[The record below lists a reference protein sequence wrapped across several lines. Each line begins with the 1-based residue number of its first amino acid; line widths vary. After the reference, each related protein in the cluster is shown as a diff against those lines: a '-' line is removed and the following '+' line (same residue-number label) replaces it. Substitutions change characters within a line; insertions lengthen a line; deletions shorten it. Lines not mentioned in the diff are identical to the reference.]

1 MIATRMAT
9 ITGIMAVL
17 ALITDVRTNAQ
28 EIKDTLFQEAQAAW
42 QDAQQAG
49 APLLAPDTYGEALK
63 AYRDAEQRFDRGGNL
78 NRVRELLARATVSF
92 RESVEKTKVAKL
104 TLAGLIKVRGDAE
117 RAEAPRLASQLW
129 KDAEDKF
136 NSAARAL
143 EDGDVGRA
151 TRRSEDA
158 QVVYRDA
165 ELSAIKS
172 LYLNETRAL
181 LAQADEARVDRY
193 APKTL
198 EKARTLMIK
207 AEKELTENRYDTDLP
222 RGLAQQAN
230 YETKHAIYLAEYL
243 KKVREQRLTN
253 EEIVLEWETP
263 LVQIAA
269 AADKVGRL
277 DQGYAPLMDELV
289 RYIENMRSANQS
301 LQQDVADRDRQIADL
316 EDEIRDL
323 DERLGGVSE
332 ERVML
337 VQRLEAQ
344 ARLREQLRQVEQMFS
359 RDEAQVFR
367 ESESVV
373 IRLVGLNFAS
383 GQWSV
388 GPVNEPL
395 LQKVQRAIQVFPRSA
410 LTVEGHT
417 DSYGSDA
424 TNQTL
429 SEKRATS
436 VRQYLLESMR
446 LSPSAISAVGY
457 GETQPVA
464 NNETPEGRA
473 KNRRIDIRIAAGTGG
488 V

>member
-1 MIATRMAT
+1 MRTRRRVTMA
-9 ITGIMAVL
+9 AVL
-17 ALITDVRTNAQ
+17 AVLAFIGTLRIGAQ
-28 EIKDTLFQEAQAAW
+28 EVKDTLFEEAQTAW
-42 QDAQQAG
+42 QEAQQAG
-49 APLLAPDTYGEALK
+49 APLLSPATYGTALK

-78 NRVRELLARATVSF
+78 NRVRESLARATASF

-104 TLAGLIKVRGDAE
+104 TLAGLIKVREDAQ

-129 KDAEDKF
+129 KDAEEKF
-136 NSAARAL
+136 NAAAREL

-151 TRRSEDA
+151 TRRGEDA
-158 QVVYRDA
+158 ERLYRDA

-193 APKTL
+193 APITL
-198 EKARTLMIK
+198 EKAKSLMIK

-222 RGLAQQAN
+222 RSLAQQAN
-230 YETKHAIYLAEYL
+230 YEIKHAIFLADYL
-243 KKVREQRLTN
+243 KKVREQRLSN
-253 EEIVLEWETP
+253 EQLVLDWETP
-263 LVQIAA
+263 LLQIAA

-277 DQGYAPLMDELV
+277 DKGYEPLADELV
-289 RYIENMRSANQS
+289 RYIENLRAANQS
-301 LQQDVADRDRQIADL
+301 LEQDVADRDRQIADL

-323 DERLGGVSE
+323 DEKLGGVSE

-359 RDEAQVFR
+359 RNEAQVFR
-367 ESESVV
+367 EAESVV

-383 GQWSV
+383 GQSNV
-388 GPVNEPL
+388 VPAHQPL
-395 LQKVQRAIQVFPRSA
+395 LQKVQNAIQVFPRAS
-410 LTVEGHT
+410 LMVEGHT

-429 SEKRATS
+429 SEKRATA
-436 VRQYLLESMR
+436 VRQYLLDNMR
-446 LSPSAISAVGY
+446 LNPAVISAVGY

-473 KNRRIDIRIAAGTGG
+473 KNRRIDIRITTSAGGL
-488 V
+488 